1 MNDLTL
7 ENELLKI
14 DIIHKTKLSELS
26 MQERIAL
33 MYRLQQLLL
42 TNKK

>member
-1 MNDLTL
+1 MNELTL
-7 ENELLKI
+7 ENELAKI
-14 DIIHKTKLSELS
+14 DIIHKTKLSELN
-26 MQERIAL
+26 MEERIAL